1 MAGAFPVKVEIDR
14 KLMFVFFLF
23 ATQSRGWGVEM
34 NPELFNKQ
42 QELWEQV
49 SRRSSLSA
57 LSLASSVRYDELFG
71 KASAG

>member
-1 MAGAFPVKVEIDR
+1 MAGAFPVKVGIDR
-14 KLMFVFFLF
+14 KLMFVFLF

-57 LSLASSVRYDELFG
+57 LSLASSVRYDELSG

>member
-1 MAGAFPVKVEIDR
+1 
-14 KLMFVFFLF
+14 
-23 ATQSRGWGVEM
+23 M

-57 LSLASSVRYDELFG
+57 LSLASSVRYDELSG
-71 KASAG
+71 KVSAG